1 MKRNALILIFVAI
14 TTAIFGQYDPAARD
28 LLDKVSKNTKSW
40 TSAKIDF
47 KATFITAEP
56 KSEESHSGTLW
67 QKGDK
72 YKLKFMGSETYCNG
86 KNKWVYMPEVEEVN
100 FYTIDKDKNTNLLD
114 NPQRIFNLYTEGF
127 KYQIMGEKAEGN
139 KTIVEV
145 ELVPEKKNVEYFK
158 IKVFIDKIELRLTQ
172 IRYFAKDGSR
182 ANIDVLKYTIGETMK
197 DDLFVF
203 NTAEHPDVMVV
214 DMTE

>member
-1 MKRNALILIFVAI
+1 M
-14 TTAIFGQYDPAARD
+14 FGQYDPAARE

-40 TSAKIDF
+40 ASAKIDF
-47 KATFITAEP
+47 KATLITAEP
-56 KSEESHSGTLW
+56 KSEESHTGTLW

-72 YKLKFMGSETYCNG
+72 YKLVFMGSETYCNG
-86 KNKWVYMPEVEEVN
+86 KNKWVYMPEVEEAN
-100 FYTIDKDKNTNLLD
+100 FYAVDKKGSSNLLD
-114 NPQRIFNLYTEGF
+114 NPQQIFTLYTEGF
-127 KYQIMGEKAEGN
+127 KYLMIGEKIEAG

-145 ELVPEKKNVEYFK
+145 ELIPEKKNVEYFK
-158 IKVFIDKIELRLTQ
+158 IKVFIDKLELRLTQ
-172 IRYFAKDGSR
+172 LRYFAKDGSR

-203 NTAEHPDVMVV
+203 NTSAHPNVMVV